1 MRLEDST
8 LALEPRSVGECIDLA
23 VLYYRRHAAKLLT
36 LSFLFGAAPITAGV
50 VGSASGTGWLW
61 SGLLF
66 VFVSPFLGA
75 TIVAGAGHHVFGE
88 ELTIGNAIRHVGGRL
103 GTLVL
108 VLPSARLAYTAVSA
122 MCWGILT
129 IPVATRYGFL
139 SEVILLER
147 LEGYRIAKRCEEILR
162 DTFMEACGRLATI
175 VGFAFGLSLTLFIL
189 MDLGSQ
195 LLFGVPI
202 FAAKVSWAV
211 AFDDILNLLAYDPL
225 LVGVLSLTWWLVYPL
240 ARLAWFFCYLDARVR
255 KEGWDVEIAL
265 RVEARRLSH
274 AY

>member
-1 MRLEDST
+1 MRLEDAT

-23 VLYYRRHAAKLLT
+23 VLFYRRHATKLLSIS
-36 LSFLFGAAPITAGV
+36 LLFGALPVAAGV
-50 VGSASGTGWLW
+50 AGSSSGIGWLA

-75 TIVAGAGHHVFGE
+75 AVVAGAGHHVFGE
-88 ELTIGNAIRHVGGRL
+88 EFTIKNALRHVTTRL

-108 VLPSARLAYTAVSA
+108 LLPAARIAYGAVSA
-122 MCWGILT
+122 MCWGLLT
-129 IPVATRYGFL
+129 VPVATRYGFL
-139 SEVILLER
+139 SEVIILEQQQ
-147 LEGYRIAKRCEEILR
+147 GYRIAKRCEEILR
-162 DTFMEACGRLATI
+162 DIYLEGCGRYTAI
-175 VGFAFGLSLTLFIL
+175 AAFAFGSSLTLFIL

-195 LLFGVPI
+195 VLFGIPV

-211 AFDDILNLLAYDPL
+211 AANDILNLLAYDPL
-225 LVGVLSLTWWLVYPL
+225 LVGTLSATWWLVYPL